1 MDRNIKIAADRWY
14 LFLAGI
20 FIASLVS
27 CNLIFQKFFYW
38 TPFGIY
44 TFQIS
49 VGILPYPITF
59 LVTDIISEIYGRK
72 KADQVVMAGLV
83 SSVFVMGIVILAAVV
98 PATSWSPVP
107 NETFEK
113 VFGMTGLSV
122 GSSMIAYLFAQFID
136 IRLFHFWKRLTK
148 GKHLWVRNNFSTL
161 FSQLADTLTI
171 LLLLCGF
178 GAIAWDRFQS
188 LFINGFLFKAIVA
201 LLDTGPF
208 YACVWFFR
216 RKFALAEGQ
225 ELSE

>member
-98 PATSWSPVP
+98 PATICSRAAR
-107 NETFEK
+107 T
-113 VFGMTGLSV
+113 
-122 GSSMIAYLFAQFID
+122 
-136 IRLFHFWKRLTK
+136 
-148 GKHLWVRNNFSTL
+148 
-161 FSQLADTLTI
+161 SQ
-171 LLLLCGF
+171 
-178 GAIAWDRFQS
+178 R
-188 LFINGFLFKAIVA
+188 
-201 LLDTGPF
+201 
-208 YACVWFFR
+208 
-216 RKFALAEGQ
+216 
-225 ELSE
+225 